1 MKKRI
6 LITALVLCFAMAL
19 AVLPSVGK
27 GAVNAFLLKE
37 TAADVS
43 DRPAGSEAAM
53 LQKGDYVVFGEY
65 LGEPI
70 LWQVLDTRDG
80 KALLMTKYIICLKAF
95 DAGGECARHDGA
107 DREKYGSSEWE

>member
-53 LQKGDYVVFGEY
+53 L
-65 LGEPI
+65 
-70 LWQVLDTRDG
+70 
-80 KALLMTKYIICLKAF
+80 
-95 DAGGECARHDGA
+95 
-107 DREKYGSSEWE
+107 

>member
-6 LITALVLCFAMAL
+6 LITALVLCFAMVL

-53 LQKGDYVVFGEY
+53 L
-65 LGEPI
+65 
-70 LWQVLDTRDG
+70 
-80 KALLMTKYIICLKAF
+80 
-95 DAGGECARHDGA
+95 
-107 DREKYGSSEWE
+107 